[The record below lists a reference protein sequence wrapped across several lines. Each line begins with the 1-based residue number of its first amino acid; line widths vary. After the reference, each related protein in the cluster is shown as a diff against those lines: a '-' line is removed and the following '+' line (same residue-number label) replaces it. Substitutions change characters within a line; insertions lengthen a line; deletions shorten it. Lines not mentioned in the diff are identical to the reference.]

1 MGVKAHGRE
10 WVYNARVFSTAVT
23 MIGLLIVAHGNLGE
37 SLIQCATYVLGQRP
51 ADLHA
56 LDLTAYA
63 DSEAMLEVA
72 RQQIDDLSRRN
83 DGVLV
88 LADVYGATPCNTVCK
103 LLRPGRVEAVAGVNL
118 PMLLKALSY
127 RSEALNLLADR
138 AAAGAQ
144 AGVFHIR
151 FDHCDA

>member
-1 MGVKAHGRE
+1 
-10 WVYNARVFSTAVT
+10 
-23 MIGLLIVAHGNLGE
+23 MIGLLIVAHGSLGE

-51 ADLHA
+51 ADLRA
-56 LDLTAYA
+56 LDLTAYP
-63 DSEAMLEVA
+63 DSDAMLEVA
-72 RQQIDDLSRRN
+72 RRKIEDLLEGN

-118 PMLLKALSY
+118 PMLLKALNY
-127 RSEALNLLADR
+127 RTEALNLLADR
-138 AAAGAQ
+138 AASGGQ

>member
-1 MGVKAHGRE
+1 
-10 WVYNARVFSTAVT
+10 

-51 ADLHA
+51 EQLRA
-56 LDLTAYA
+56 LDLTAYEDA
-63 DSEAMLEVA
+63 DAMLEVA
-72 RQQIDDLSRRN
+72 RRKLAELSQEN

-118 PMLLKALSY
+118 PMLLKVLNY

-138 AAAGAQ
+138 AAAGGQ

-151 FDHCDA
+151 FDHCDV